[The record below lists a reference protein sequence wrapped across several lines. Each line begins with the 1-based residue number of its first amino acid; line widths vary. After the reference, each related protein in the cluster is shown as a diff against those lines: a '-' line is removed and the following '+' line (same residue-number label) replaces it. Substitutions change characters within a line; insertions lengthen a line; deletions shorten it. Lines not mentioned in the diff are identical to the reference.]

1 MSKTK
6 AIIDEIIEGFG
17 QSPKQLPSKYFY
29 DEIGSRLFD
38 KITKLNEY
46 YPTRTEQKIIR
57 ENIDEIGD
65 LLGENI
71 ELIEPGS
78 GSSQKTRI
86 LLDHVST
93 IDSYVPIDISG
104 DYLFDV
110 ADILRTEYPELTIKP
125 VVADYTNGVELPE
138 NDRDS
143 RKIVFFPGS
152 TIGNFELNIVQR
164 FFSIVSDIIGTEG
177 GLLIGVDLKKDIK
190 VLEAAYNDNSGITA
204 EFNKNILSHLNNLI
218 NTDFEP
224 KNYMHKA
231 VWVEEK
237 GAIEMRLYSN
247 KDHAVTINEKSFDLK
262 KGEYLHTEDS
272 HKYRLGDFA
281 EMVSPWFRVKKVW
294 VDENRLFSVQYLVP
308 KL

>member
-6 AIIDEIIEGFG
+6 AIIDEIIECLD

-38 KITKLNEY
+38 KITKLYEY
-46 YPTRTEQKIIR
+46 YPTRTELKIIK
-57 ENIDEIGD
+57 ENIDEIGE

-110 ADILRTEYPELTIKP
+110 ADILRAEYPELTIKP
-125 VVADYTNGVELPE
+125 VVADYTNGVDLPE

-224 KNYMHKA
+224 KNYTHKA